1 MPLTAD
7 IVESWKAPRRVI
19 RRHQARARSESFL
32 LALLFV
38 FLLLAVVSVAPWLSR
53 QATIEAKPL
62 PPYILAACFGALVS
76 IPVFYLLAA
85 VGHLTAKLMGGQGS
99 FYEARL
105 AMFWALVTTSPA
117 LLLYGL
123 VRAMASDSPATP
135 ILGLGVFLIF
145 LGFYSV
151 MLREVESR

>member
-1 MPLTAD
+1 MPLTRD

-32 LALLFV
+32 FALLFV
-38 FLLLAVVSVAPWLSR
+38 FLLLAMVSVAPFLAR
-53 QATIEAKPL
+53 QAVIEAKPL

-76 IPVFYLLAA
+76 VPVFYLLAA
-85 VGHLTAKLMGGQGS
+85 VGHLTAKLMGGTGG
-99 FYEARL
+99 FYDGRL
-105 AMFWALVTTSPA
+105 ALFWALVTTTPA

-123 VRAMASDSPATP
+123 VRAMAADSPATP
-135 ILGLGVFLIF
+135 FLGLGVFLIF